1 MKLKV
6 IQLLKIISTLIQD
19 LEDKGSK
26 LQSFKLKTNDS
37 DFDAQV
43 DQMSRDE
50 ILKLLK
56 ELSQENDALMQRS
69 EGLSEQLM
77 EIIEKI
83 KSTEELNDKLE

>member
-26 LQSFKLKTNDS
+26 LQSFKLKRNDS